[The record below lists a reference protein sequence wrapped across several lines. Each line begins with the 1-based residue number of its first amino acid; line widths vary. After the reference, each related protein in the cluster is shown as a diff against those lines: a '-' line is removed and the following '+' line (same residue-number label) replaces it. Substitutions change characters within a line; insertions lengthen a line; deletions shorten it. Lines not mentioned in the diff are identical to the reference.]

1 MSSSYTSYDRYTTD
15 AFLANS
21 WTRTAWASVFALFT
35 LWGLTWF
42 LRHMFGQADDVGFSS
57 GPYQAK
63 RGGVDPELGNTGG
76 PGMTTTDNA
85 YNTTGTGTGAYN
97 TTGSGV
103 GATGVGST
111 GTGVGTTG
119 TTGNNAYNTTGTNA
133 YNTTGTT
140 GTHGTTAYN
149 DDPSR
154 LGGGVNPKLHNIFL
168 RMERSHHMLR
178 DLMLML
184 LTVMT
189 LNSFAKGLTSGAA
202 IMGWIFFGFAVV
214 FSVCESVVAHKYA
227 RLAYSLIF
235 FGLALAIGGGGF
247 AYGFWY

>member
-1 MSSSYTSYDRYTTD
+1 MSSSYTGYDRYSTD

-21 WTRTAWASVFALFT
+21 WTRTAWASVFALFA

-42 LRHMFGQADDVGFSS
+42 LRHMFGQADDVGFTS
-57 GPYQAK
+57 GPYSAK

-76 PGMTTTDNA
+76 PGMTTADNTA
-85 YNTTGTGTGAYN
+85 YNNTGTGAYN
-97 TTGSGV
+97 TTGTGV
-103 GATGVGST
+103 GATGVGSTGVGGT

-119 TTGNNAYNTTGTNA
+119 TTGNNAYNTTGT
-133 YNTTGTT
+133 TGTT
-140 GTHGTTAYN
+140 GTTAYN
-149 DDPSR
+149 DDPTR
-154 LGGGVNPKLHNIFL
+154 LGGGVNAMLHNIFL

-184 LTVMT
+184 LVVMT
-189 LNSFAKGLTSGAA
+189 LNSFAKGLTRGAA